1 MRTALVAAAALAVAS
16 VGQAAAADLPVAP
29 AYRAAPIVVPYN
41 WNGYYIGANVGW
53 SHAESNVPWAPNL
66 SAFAVDGNAIA
77 AASNNRLKSNSATG
91 GAQTGYNWQVGN
103 ILAGVEAD
111 VSFMSNKATF
121 STAPVAGIAGT
132 SLSESAQMNWLTT
145 VRARAGY
152 VWDNWLFYATGGW
165 AYSKVT
171 FTDAVTSA
179 TAGPIGPSTISRNKD
194 GWTVGAGVEYGIA
207 GGWSAKLEYLYVD
220 LGSFAG
226 VLGPTGIPSTVI
238 TTNHDLTDQIVRVGI
253 NYRFGGNSEVV
264 VRYP

>member
-1 MRTALVAAAALAVAS
+1 MRTALVAATALAVAL

-29 AYRAAPIVVPYN
+29 LYRAPPIVVPYN
-41 WNGYYIGANVGW
+41 WNGYYLGANVGW
-53 SHAESNVPWAPNL
+53 SHAQSNVSWAPN
-66 SAFAVDGNAIA
+66 VIA
-77 AASNNRLKSNSATG
+77 GSNNRLTSDSVTG
-91 GAQTGYNWQVGN
+91 GAQTGYNWQAGN

-111 VSFMSNKATF
+111 VSFMRNNATF
-121 STAPVAGIAGT
+121 SAAPAAGPGT

-171 FTDAVTSA
+171 FTDTAVV
-179 TAGPIGPSTISRNKD
+179 AGTIGPSLITSNRS

-220 LGSFAG
+220 LGSVAG
-226 VLGPTGIPSTVI
+226 VLGPGGIPGTVV
-238 TTNHDLTDQIVRVGI
+238 TTNHDMTDQIVRVGI